1 MGHAT
6 LNLSIKGR
14 MKMVHDALKF
24 WYGFKIADDEYNVDD
39 LEQMILEV
47 EELAERFGTSLE
59 D

>member
-1 MGHAT
+1 
-6 LNLSIKGR
+6 